1 MATAG
6 VMETIARGDLEALLE
21 DVSRRYR
28 PGTLEALADADPAW
42 RGAVDHAEREAAR
55 LYEALQEAD
64 VALAQWRQ
72 TVAELR
78 RLWERAA
85 SAGSPPAT
93 PALDD
98 VA

>member
-1 MATAG
+1 MTGAG
-6 VMETIARGDLEALLE
+6 LIETIARGDLEALLD

-28 PGTLEALADADPAW
+28 PGALEALASADPDW
-42 RGAVDHAEREAAR
+42 RVAVDGAEREAAR
-55 LYEALQEAD
+55 LYEALREAD
-64 VALAQWRQ
+64 LTLARWRQ
-72 TVAELR
+72 AVGELR

-85 SAGSPPAT
+85 AAGPREV